1 MTPRKVVT
9 SVQRQVVG
17 GGLKKVLY
25 TLAKVREMGVAR
37 ATKTLVS
44 NNTCKACGLGMGG
57 QLGGMTNEL
66 GEFPSVCNKSVQ
78 AQSTDTQPSI
88 PNAIFGHTISELKE
102 LNERELASLGRLNTP
117 LFKAAAADRFTPI
130 DWRMALFLTAE
141 RLKRTDPA
149 RSFFYSSGR
158 SSNEAGFVLQLF
170 ARLFG
175 TNNINNCSY
184 YCHQATGVALG
195 ATIGSGTA
203 TVELSDL
210 AHCDLIFV
218 VGANPASNHPR
229 LLHQLKACRD
239 RGGDV
244 IVINPAREPGL
255 VKFAVPKSP
264 GSMIAGGTEI
274 ASLYLQPNIGTDQ
287 MLLAG
292 IAKAVL
298 ASGNDESEYI
308 DRYTTGFSD
317 YAASLVKLPWST
329 VVRITGVSEADI
341 KRVADRYIQ
350 SENAVFAWGM
360 GLTHHIDGV
369 GNIEQLAN
377 LALMRGMVGKVG
389 AGLLPLR
396 GHSNVQGIGTIGVK
410 PVLAAEVLS
419 AMEAHFNVKLP
430 SKPGLDTMGA
440 MQAASAGD
448 MDFAWLMGGNLY
460 ASNPDSYWA
469 AEALSRMQTKVFL
482 TTTMNGGHVHGSD
495 GSEAIILPVTAR
507 DEEWQPTTQESM
519 FNYVRLSDG
528 GIERQDNV
536 RPESWILAEVASQVL
551 GRSPIDFSMFQ
562 EHREVRQ
569 AIAKIIPEMSELAD
583 IDVAKEEFHIQRRI
597 LHTPSFA
604 TSSGKAAFVPVSQ
617 PEQLSTHFSTQDVT
631 HPFVMATVRS
641 EGQFNS
647 IVYEDED
654 VYRQTTSRW
663 CVLMCPEDMERLEL
677 TAGDVASLVSDA
689 GQMDNV
695 AVVPFD
701 IPPGNCM
708 TYYPEANI
716 LTGTTVDPRS
726 RTPSFKSTPVTIL
739 PNARH

>member
-1 MTPRKVVT
+1 MAPRKVVS

-25 TLAKVREMGVAR
+25 TLTKVREMGVAR

-88 PNAIFGHTISELKE
+88 PNAIFDHTISELQE

-117 LFKAAAADRFTPI
+117 LFKAAGADRFTPI

-308 DRYTTGFSD
+308 D
-317 YAASLVKLPWST
+317 
-329 VVRITGVSEADI
+329 
-341 KRVADRYIQ
+341 
-350 SENAVFAWGM
+350 
-360 GLTHHIDGV
+360 
-369 GNIEQLAN
+369 
-377 LALMRGMVGKVG
+377 
-389 AGLLPLR
+389 
-396 GHSNVQGIGTIGVK
+396 
-410 PVLAAEVLS
+410 
-419 AMEAHFNVKLP
+419 
-430 SKPGLDTMGA
+430 
-440 MQAASAGD
+440 
-448 MDFAWLMGGNLY
+448 
-460 ASNPDSYWA
+460 
-469 AEALSRMQTKVFL
+469 
-482 TTTMNGGHVHGSD
+482 
-495 GSEAIILPVTAR
+495 
-507 DEEWQPTTQESM
+507 
-519 FNYVRLSDG
+519 
-528 GIERQDNV
+528 
-536 RPESWILAEVASQVL
+536 
-551 GRSPIDFSMFQ
+551 
-562 EHREVRQ
+562 
-569 AIAKIIPEMSELAD
+569 
-583 IDVAKEEFHIQRRI
+583 
-597 LHTPSFA
+597 
-604 TSSGKAAFVPVSQ
+604 
-617 PEQLSTHFSTQDVT
+617 
-631 HPFVMATVRS
+631 
-641 EGQFNS
+641 
-647 IVYEDED
+647 
-654 VYRQTTSRW
+654 
-663 CVLMCPEDMERLEL
+663 
-677 TAGDVASLVSDA
+677 
-689 GQMDNV
+689 
-695 AVVPFD
+695 
-701 IPPGNCM
+701 
-708 TYYPEANI
+708 
-716 LTGTTVDPRS
+716 
-726 RTPSFKSTPVTIL
+726 
-739 PNARH
+739 